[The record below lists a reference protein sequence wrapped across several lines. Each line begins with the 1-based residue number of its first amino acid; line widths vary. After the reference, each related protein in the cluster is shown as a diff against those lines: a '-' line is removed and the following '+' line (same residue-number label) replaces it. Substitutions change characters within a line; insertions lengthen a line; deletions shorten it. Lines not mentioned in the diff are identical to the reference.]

1 MQAEEHPQSG
11 IAGLRHWRYDVDAG
25 LQVELVSLLLSPGI
39 TVASGA
45 PLITGKK
52 DFIGTKSC
60 GTSQSA
66 TYLIEMSCLN

>member
-52 DFIGTKSC
+52 GLHRNEVLRHIAIGNVSD
-60 GTSQSA
+60 
-66 TYLIEMSCLN
+66 